1 MSVTL
6 VLVPVSVGTNL
17 VAALITSVVAS
28 AAVTAHNYNQEMNLT
43 KEFEHELSNK
53 INASDMMVAN
63 AMNKKYEKQYQ
74 TFCSQYKTMFTD
86 ENLLIK
92 TLKEHGV
99 EDLTSKDGKLYCSLS
114 DLKFEF
120 EKGKDGIY
128 DMLITHK
135 ENDDMTI
142 VDELSDEYRL
152 NVQEQS
158 YMNIKKNLEKQ
169 NLSIDDE
176 EVLEDNSIMITVNLE

>member
-6 VLVPVSVGTNL
+6 VLVPVSLGSNL
-17 VAALITSVVAS
+17 VAALVTSIVAS
-28 AAVTAHNYNQEMNLT
+28 AALTAQNYQNENNIE

-53 INASDMMVAN
+53 INFSDMMVAN
-63 AMNKKYEKQYQ
+63 AMNKNHQRYQ
-74 TFCSQYKTMFTD
+74 TFCSQYKTIFTD

-92 TLKEHGV
+92 TLSEHGV
-99 EDLTSKDGKLYCSLS
+99 EDIVNQDGKLYGTAGDIKL
-114 DLKFEF
+114 EF

-135 ENDDMTI
+135 ENEDMSI
-142 VDELSDEYRL
+142 VDELSDEYKL

-158 YMNIKKNLEKQ
+158 YMNIKQNLEKQ
-169 NLSIDDE
+169 NLSIETE
-176 EVLEDNSIMITVNLE
+176 EVMEDNSIMITVNLE

>member
-6 VLVPVSVGTNL
+6 VLVPVSLGSNL

-28 AAVTAHNYNQEMNLT
+28 AVATANNLSQERNML
-43 KEFEHELSNK
+43 KQQEHEFNNQME
-53 INASDMMVAN
+53 ISDMMIAS
-63 AMNKKYEKQYQ
+63 AMNKKHIQQYQ

-92 TLKEHGV
+92 TLNEHGV
-99 EDLTSKDGKLYCSLS
+99 EDIVQQDGKIFGTLAE
-114 DLKFEF
+114 LKFEF

-128 DMLITHK
+128 DMNITHK
-135 ENDDMTI
+135 ENEDMSI
-142 VDELSDEYRL
+142 VDELSEEYKL

-158 YMNIKKNLEKQ
+158 YVNIKKNLDKQ
-169 NLSIDDE
+169 SLYIDSE